1 MQLFRVLW
9 LDDFYVYIEILDTG
23 EKKKIHI
30 EDYDKFQLNYMEV

>member
-9 LDDFYVYIEILDTG
+9 IDDIYVYIEIMETG

-30 EDYDKFQLNYMEV
+30 EDYDKFQCDYMEV